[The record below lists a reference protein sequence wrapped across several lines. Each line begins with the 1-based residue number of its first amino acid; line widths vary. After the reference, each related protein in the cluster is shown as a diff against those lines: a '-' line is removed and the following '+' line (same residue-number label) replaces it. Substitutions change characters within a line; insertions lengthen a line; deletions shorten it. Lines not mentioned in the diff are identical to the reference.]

1 MDFYAAVA
9 VCHINWSVRF
19 ALYKMC
25 KYLIKRTFV
34 IMYEFANNQRLL
46 LCVFYCRDKCV
57 FCSYRVFRLYFWLYA
72 VFALYTELM
81 TPATVIINLSIN
93 GQTLFYKIQIS
104 EMQKSSE
111 KSSDLN
117 SSCAQLK
124 HFYPFP
130 RTRHI
135 RLNFNYRYLL
145 SYNIKSFVLY
155 CIPSYDTRNRPVTSS
170 RWWIFVF
177 LLFLLFLKTHWC
189 K

>member
-1 MDFYAAVA
+1 M
-9 VCHINWSVRF
+9 RF
-19 ALYKMC
+19 LF
-25 KYLIKRTFV
+25 IPF
-34 IMYEFANNQRLL
+34 F
-46 LCVFYCRDKCV
+46 
-57 FCSYRVFRLYFWLYA
+57 FRLYFWPYA

-124 HFYPFP
+124 HFHPFP

-155 CIPSYDTRNRPVTSS
+155 CKPSYDTRNRPVTSS

-177 LLFLLFLKTHWC
+177 AVFAVSENPLMKINTRKLSYLNLIWICGLQLCLIAQIIPDKDVWLMINYL
-189 K
+189 